1 MCLFDYDKMNMIK
14 HSMLWRD
21 SKWNKHIGIF
31 IDHLLLHTLIDT
43 SHLQLRVN
51 GTSLP
56 RDRPCLINYYS
67 WRSNLCLH
75 HDCTRCEFIDAFM
88 PYEITIVQLP
98 SCLIQVK
105 CNLYYLLV
113 GIFLAD
119 WFWKSG
125 SYCNRQPSPLWRSS
139 GSFMLWYKRVQ
150 GKKLVQDTDSPR
162 WGTASCIIIVNSQM
176 VAKYYSLEWLFWW
189 HISEKF
195 ITS

>member
-1 MCLFDYDKMNMIK
+1 MKQTY
-14 HSMLWRD
+14 RD
-21 SKWNKHIGIF
+21 F
-31 IDHLLLHTLIDT
+31 CIDHLLLHTLIDT

-75 HDCTRCEFIDAFM
+75 HNCTRCEFIDAFM

-125 SYCNRQPSPLWRSS
+125 SYCNRHTVVIAPLEVIW
-139 GSFMLWYKRVQ
+139 FIHAVVQ
-150 GKKLVQDTDSPR
+150 KGARKKIQIAQDGVQHH
-162 WGTASCIIIVNSQM
+162 V
-176 VAKYYSLEWLFWW
+176 
-189 HISEKF
+189 
-195 ITS
+195 